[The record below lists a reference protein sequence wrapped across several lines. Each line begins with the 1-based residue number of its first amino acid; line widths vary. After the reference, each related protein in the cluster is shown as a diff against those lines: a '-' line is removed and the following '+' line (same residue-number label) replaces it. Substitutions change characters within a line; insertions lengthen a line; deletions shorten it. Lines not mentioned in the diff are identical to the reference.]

1 MKEIK
6 KEVKK
11 EIIETITIYQAAD
24 GSEFNDAEECKK
36 YENSAAGMLMCKVS
50 DFSFGEVDNPMDEG
64 SENIYKLIIPI
75 TQEQLDTLNHLHK
88 LFGGRNL
95 DTLFFTSDNLNRPIL
110 MGYRTY
116 NNEIDWCWFYRLDN
130 IVKDLT
136 QDKFILMPK
145 P

>member
-6 KEVKK
+6 KELKK
-11 EIIETITIYQAAD
+11 EIMETIIIYQATD
-24 GSEFNDAEECKK
+24 GTEFNDAEECKK

-64 SENIYKLIIPI
+64 DEIIYKLVIPT

-88 LFGGRNL
+88 LFEGRTL
-95 DTLFFTSDNLNRPIL
+95 DTLFFTPDCLNKPII

-116 NNEIDWCWFYRLDN
+116 NSQIDWCWFYKLDN
-130 IVKDLT
+130 VVKDLT

>member
-6 KEVKK
+6 KELKK
-11 EIIETITIYQAAD
+11 EIIETTTIYQAAD
-24 GSEFNDAEECKK
+24 GTEFNDAEECKK

-50 DFSFGEVDNPMDEG
+50 DFSLGEISNTMDENDD
-64 SENIYKLIIPI
+64 SIYKLVIPT
-75 TQEQLDTLNHLHK
+75 TQEQIDTLNHLHK
-88 LFGGRNL
+88 LFGGRTL
-95 DTLFFTSDNLNRPIL
+95 DTLYFTPDCLNRPIV

-116 NNEIDWCWFYRLDN
+116 DSQIDWCWFYKLDN
-130 IVKDLT
+130 VIKDLT

>member
-36 YENSAAGMLMCKVS
+36 YENSAAGMLICKVS
-50 DFSFGEVDNPMDEG
+50 DFSLGEVSNIMDE
-64 SENIYKLIIPI
+64 SDESIYKFVIPT
-75 TQEQLDTLNHLHK
+75 TQEQIDTLNHLHK